1 VLSFFIYAAPSAP
14 KGVRLSK
21 KLTVS
26 QMRSLRNI
34 VDNPALPAVLGHMQ
48 PKTLARL
55 IDRIGLNDAA
65 EIMALVPARNL
76 LRAMDEAVWKSP
88 RAGVSQEFDPA
99 EFVRWLQVW
108 LEVDVLFVAER
119 LAAINDEYLAMCLS
133 SVLLVDGSSSS
144 GFAGNMAEYTMD
156 GHAPDE
162 PGYTD
167 CPKADCYAIYGR
179 FLVRPPFEDDWEIIR
194 AALDALWRHA
204 PDHLLHVLGSM
215 ASSES
220 MLDSAGRRTS
230 LNFDVAFERERHL
243 ERRGYVSQ
251 TGARAFLASIS
262 IATTQ
267 ELLMMSVYDNE
278 THRFLAGIENH
289 DTDQHPVE
297 NVTAIDGAGDELLQT
312 PNEARGPASTPA
324 SQDQIRSLSRLLE
337 NEAIAE
343 PKRFKSLPSNRHE
356 QTRAVLAELLH
367 RLEAENQEAFQQ
379 RTRELAYLAT
389 VLMAG
394 SSLEGRPFT
403 GGDARDAA
411 FATCNLGVEFIHSR
425 QAVLK
430 LDREPGLIRLF
441 SIGWQLLDTLRNRVI
456 DGMKVSLVNLE
467 TTQRLKNSPWLRN
480 EAQIGIRDLQNAVEW
495 HQFADARDAA
505 TFLSIVFDATACRE
519 IAPLLDHLPHFA
531 PITAKSKNKSQPR
544 WIESI
549 ADLDRV
555 SSLLSNLSKE

>member
-1 VLSFFIYAAPSAP
+1 
-14 KGVRLSK
+14 LSK
-21 KLTVS
+21 QLTIS
-26 QMRSLRNI
+26 PKHSLRNI
-34 VDNPALPAVLGHMQ
+34 VDNPALPAVLAHMQ

-55 IDRIGLNDAA
+55 VDRVGLNDAA
-65 EIMALVPARNL
+65 EIMAFVPVRNL
-76 LRAMDEAVWKSP
+76 LRALDEAIWKSP
-88 RAGVSQEFDPA
+88 RPGASQVFDPA
-99 EFVRWLQVW
+99 EFVSW
-108 LEVDVLFVAER
+108 LEVWIEVDELFVAER

-144 GFAGNMAEYTMD
+144 GFAGDMSEY
-156 GHAPDE
+156 AVNSDE

-167 CPKADCYAIYGR
+167 CPKADCYAIYGH

-194 AALDALWRHA
+194 VALDALWRHA
-204 PDHLLHVLGSM
+204 PDRLLHVLGTL

-220 MLDSAGRRTS
+220 MLDCARRRTS
-230 LNFDVAFERERHL
+230 LNLDVAFERERHL

-251 TGARAFLASIS
+251 TGALAFLASVS
-262 IATTQ
+262 ITTTQ

-289 DTDQHPVE
+289 DTGQHPIE
-297 NVTAIDGAGDELLQT
+297 KVTAIDGAEDELLQT
-312 PNEARGPASTPA
+312 QNEARVLASTPA
-324 SQDQIRSLSRLLE
+324 SQEQIRALSRLLE

-343 PKRFKSLPSNRHE
+343 PKQFKSLPSNEHHQR
-356 QTRAVLAELLH
+356 RAVLAEQLH
-367 RLEAENQEAFQQ
+367 HLESENQEAFQQ

-394 SSLEGRPFT
+394 SSLEGQPLT

-411 FATCNLGVEFIHSR
+411 FATCNLGVEFIHTR
-425 QAVLK
+425 QTALE

-441 SIGWQLLDTLRNRVI
+441 LIGWQLLDTLRNCVV
-456 DGMKVSLVNLE
+456 DAMKVSLVDLE
-467 TTQRLKNSPWLRN
+467 TTQRLKTSPWLRN
-480 EAQIGIRDLQNAVEW
+480 EAQIGIRDLQNAVERN
-495 HQFADARDAA
+495 QFADARDAA

-531 PITAKSKNKSQPR
+531 PIIEKSNNKSQPR

>member
-1 VLSFFIYAAPSAP
+1 
-14 KGVRLSK
+14 LSK
-21 KLTVS
+21 QLTIS
-26 QMRSLRNI
+26 PKHSLRNI
-34 VDNPALPAVLGHMQ
+34 VDNPALPAVLAHMQ

-55 IDRIGLNDAA
+55 VDRVGLNDAA
-65 EIMALVPARNL
+65 EIMALVPVRNL
-76 LRAMDEAVWKSP
+76 LRALDEAIWKSP
-88 RAGVSQEFDPA
+88 RPGASQVFDPA
-99 EFVRWLQVW
+99 EFVSW
-108 LEVDVLFVAER
+108 LEVWIEVDELFVAER

-144 GFAGNMAEYTMD
+144 GFAGDMSEY
-156 GHAPDE
+156 AVNSDE

-167 CPKADCYAIYGR
+167 CPKADCYAIYGH

-194 AALDALWRHA
+194 VALDALWRHA
-204 PDHLLHVLGSM
+204 PNRLLHVLGTL

-220 MLDSAGRRTS
+220 MLDCARRRTS
-230 LNFDVAFERERHL
+230 LNLDVAFERERHL

-251 TGARAFLASIS
+251 TGALAFLASVS
-262 IATTQ
+262 ITTTQ

-289 DTDQHPVE
+289 DTGQHPIE
-297 NVTAIDGAGDELLQT
+297 KVTAIDGAEDELLQT
-312 PNEARGPASTPA
+312 QNEARVLASTPA
-324 SQDQIRSLSRLLE
+324 SQEQIRALSRLLE

-343 PKRFKSLPSNRHE
+343 PKQFKSLPSNEHHQR
-356 QTRAVLAELLH
+356 RAVLAELLH
-367 RLEAENQEAFQQ
+367 HLECENPEAFQQ

-394 SSLEGRPFT
+394 SSLEGQPFT

-411 FATCNLGVEFIHSR
+411 FAACNLGMEFIHSR
-425 QAVLK
+425 QTALE

-441 SIGWQLLDTLRNRVI
+441 LIGWQLLDTLRNRVI
-456 DGMKVSLVNLE
+456 DAIKVSLVDLE
-467 TTQRLKNSPWLRN
+467 TTQRLKTSPWLRN
-480 EAQIGIRDLQNAVEW
+480 EVQIGIRDLQNAVER

-531 PITAKSKNKSQPR
+531 PIIEKSKNQSQPR

-555 SSLLSNLSKE
+555 GSLLSNLSKE

>member
-1 VLSFFIYAAPSAP
+1 
-14 KGVRLSK
+14 LSK
-21 KLTVS
+21 RLPISPKH
-26 QMRSLRNI
+26 SLRDI

-55 IDRIGLNDAA
+55 IDRVGLNDAA

-76 LRAMDEAVWKSP
+76 LRALDEAVWKSP
-88 RAGVSQEFDPA
+88 RPGASQEFDPA
-99 EFVRWLQVW
+99 EFVSWLQVW
-108 LEVDVLFVAER
+108 MEVDDLFVAER
-119 LAAINDEYLAMCLS
+119 LAAISDEYLAMCLS
-133 SVLLVDGSSSS
+133 SVLFVDGRSSS
-144 GFAGNMAEYTMD
+144 GFAGDMSEYAVNSQ
-156 GHAPDE
+156 APDE

-167 CPKADCYAIYGR
+167 CPSAGCNAIYGH
-179 FLVRPPFEDDWEIIR
+179 FLVRPHFEDDWGIIR

-204 PDHLLHVLGSM
+204 PDRLLHVLGTLT
-215 ASSES
+215 SSES
-220 MLDSAGRRTS
+220 MLHSARRRTS
-230 LNFDVAFERERHL
+230 LNLDVAYERERHL

-262 IATTQ
+262 ITTTQ

-289 DTDQHPVE
+289 DTGQHPIE
-297 NVTAIDGAGDELLQT
+297 KVTAMDGAGDELLQT
-312 PNEARGPASTPA
+312 QNEVTGLASTPA
-324 SQDQIRSLSRLLE
+324 SQEQIRALSRLLE

-343 PKRFKSLPSNRHE
+343 PRRFKSLPSNNHP
-356 QTRAVLAELLH
+356 QGRAVLAELLH
-367 RLEAENQEAFQQ
+367 HLEVENQQAFQQ

-394 SSLEGRPFT
+394 SSLEGQPFS

-411 FATCNLGVEFIHSR
+411 LATCNLGVEFIHSR
-425 QAVLK
+425 QTALK
-430 LDREPGLIRLF
+430 LDKEPGLIRLF
-441 SIGWQLLDTLRNRVI
+441 LIGWQLLDTLRNRVI
-456 DGMKVSLVNLE
+456 DAMKVSLVEME
-467 TTQRLKNSPWLRN
+467 TTQRLKTSPWLRK
-480 EAQIGIRDLQNAVEW
+480 EAQIGIRDLQNAVER

-519 IAPLLDHLPHFA
+519 IATLLDHLPHFA
-531 PITAKSKNKSQPR
+531 PIIEKSKNKSQPG